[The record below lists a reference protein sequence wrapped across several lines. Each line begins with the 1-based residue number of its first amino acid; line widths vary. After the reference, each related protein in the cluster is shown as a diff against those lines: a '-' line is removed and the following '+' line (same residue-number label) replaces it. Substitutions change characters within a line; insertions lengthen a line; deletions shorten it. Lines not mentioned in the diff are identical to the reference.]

1 MCFVCYRFCQY
12 NKSLL
17 TSNKNIVK
25 VWKAHV
31 SKWGNYVL
39 INSYYKSVTLC
50 ELEKVSFNFSEN
62 SVTKL
67 EKSLLTRGLNFAL
80 PCKDIYYAEYI
91 LPFELLFR
99 DVNLYEIPS
108 YSKLVIRSR
117 LRDCA
122 LTSFRYSGNIN
133 KNNLSKEEHLAL
145 KDLMKKR
152 TLVIRNAGKGN
163 TVVTDYISKIKF
175 ILSDSSKFPRIS
187 IQQNKVLKYIVHK
200 ENRIIDVLIKLKS
213 KKIIS
218 EKKYEDP

>member
-1 MCFVCYRFCQY
+1 M
-12 NKSLL
+12 
-17 TSNKNIVK
+17 
-25 VWKAHV
+25 
-31 SKWGNYVL
+31 
-39 INSYYKSVTLC
+39 
-50 ELEKVSFNFSEN
+50 
-62 SVTKL
+62 
-67 EKSLLTRGLNFAL
+67 LTRGLNFAL
-80 PCKDIYYAEYI
+80 PRKNLYYADYI

-99 DVNLYEIPS
+99 DIDLNEISS
-108 YSKLVIRSR
+108 YKKIFIRSR

-133 KNNLSKEEHLAL
+133 ENNLSKKEHLAL

-152 TLVIRNAGKGN
+152 SLVIRNADKGN
-163 TVVTDYISKIKF
+163 AVITDYISKIKV

-187 IQQNKVLKYIVHK
+187 IQQNKVLKYIVHM